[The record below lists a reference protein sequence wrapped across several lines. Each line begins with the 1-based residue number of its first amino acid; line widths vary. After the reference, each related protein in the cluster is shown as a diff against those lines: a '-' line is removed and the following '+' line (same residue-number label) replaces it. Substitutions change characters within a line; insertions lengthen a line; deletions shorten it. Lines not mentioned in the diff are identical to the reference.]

1 MVFMAGSADSGPK
14 LPALW
19 GVEARNGNVLLAAKK
34 KTHWS
39 QSQSHDCNRLMK
51 NRAFAFF
58 VAPPAT
64 QPYRANGSTSSR
76 DSMTPSHRHGKRSQL
91 STAAFLAFG
100 LIASLSFTPKA
111 EAQTASGLMSTWGK
125 ACKMRVV
132 EQFDVPMSD
141 AVVNIG
147 ATEKQSID
155 DGTTSAAD
163 IKKRGMSYNWEIRGK
178 KISGYCNVNGK
189 GTITEFKQ
197 GI

>member
-1 MVFMAGSADSGPK
+1 MN
-14 LPALW
+14 L
-19 GVEARNGNVLLAAKK
+19 
-34 KTHWS
+34 S
-39 QSQSHDCNRLMK
+39 QHSQ
-51 NRAFAFF
+51 
-58 VAPPAT
+58 
-64 QPYRANGSTSSR
+64 
-76 DSMTPSHRHGKRSQL
+76 HGKRRQI
-91 STAAFLAFG
+91 AAAACLAFG
-100 LIASLSFTPKA
+100 IIASVCYTPNA
-111 EAQTASGLMSTWGK
+111 NAQSASGLISTWGK